1 MFARTAA
8 TLLAPLLIALA
19 VPATAD
25 AAVPV
30 ATPSAVP
37 CPAGIVCPTRLF
49 VDPEG
54 AAPDQVRAY
63 RAEGKLAQAAAADR
77 IAAQPQPEW
86 VTGSAEDVAG
96 EVGPYLQR
104 ARAAGG
110 RPLLVGYAVPGRD
123 CGAGYSGGGAADAA
137 AYEAW
142 STAFAESLRGS
153 GAIVVLEPDA
163 IPHALQGSCDQDPSA
178 RYALLADATAK
189 LADAGAVVYLDAGHP
204 GFTGDVAATAD
215 ALRRSGVARAA
226 GFSLN
231 VANFLS
237 TADNVRYGTAISRAL
252 GGRTHFVIDTSR
264 NGAAEEADGFCN
276 PPGRRLG
283 QPPTLNPG
291 IPLVDAL
298 LWIKRPGES
307 DGDCGGGAPTAGEW
321 YADYALSL
329 VGMT

>member
-8 TLLAPLLIALA
+8 WLVAPLIALA
-19 VPATAD
+19 VPATAP
-25 AAVPV
+25 AAVPC
-30 ATPSAVP
+30 AVGIT
-37 CPAGIVCPTRLF
+37 CPATLF
-49 VDPEG
+49 VDSQG

-63 RAEGKLAQAAAADR
+63 KAEGKLGEAAAAER
-77 IAAQPQPEW
+77 IAGQPQPEW

-96 EVGPYLQR
+96 EVRPYLDR

-110 RPLLVGYAVPGRD
+110 RPFLVGYAIPGRD
-123 CGAGYSGGGAADAA
+123 CGAGYSGGGVGDAEG
-137 AYEAW
+137 YKAW
-142 STAFAESLRGS
+142 STAFATALRGS

-163 IPHALQGSCDQDPSA
+163 IPHALQGSCDGDPAA

-189 LADAGAVVYLDAGHP
+189 LADAGTAVYLDAGHP
-204 GFTGDVAATAD
+204 GFTGDVAATTD

-237 TADNVRYGTAISRAL
+237 TADNVTYGTAISKAL
-252 GGRTHFVIDTSR
+252 GGTHFVIDTSR
-264 NGAAEEADGFCN
+264 NGAAAEAEGFCN

-283 QPPTLNPG
+283 QAPTLDPG

-321 YADYALSL
+321 YAAYALSL
-329 VGMT
+329 VGHDAGETRRAR